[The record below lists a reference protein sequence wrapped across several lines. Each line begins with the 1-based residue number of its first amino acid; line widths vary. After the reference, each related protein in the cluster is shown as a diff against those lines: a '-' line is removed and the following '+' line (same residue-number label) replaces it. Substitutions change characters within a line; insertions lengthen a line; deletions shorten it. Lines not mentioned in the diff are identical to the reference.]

1 MTVQDTVELT
11 QEGTSRWVQTKDW
24 SIHYQEAGSGHPL
37 ILIHGSGPGASG
49 WSNFSPNIGP
59 LAERFRVLAIDVPG
73 WGDSDSAT
81 PEQADSVGALVQ
93 FMDELGIERAAL
105 VGNSMGGI
113 IATSLAAAHPE
124 RVSHLVT
131 MGTGSFPTPTLFG
144 AAGPS
149 EGIKV
154 LVAGYRDPSPETMRR
169 LADVMTFDPG
179 FATEEMVAKRAEAA
193 ARRDDHRANFLA
205 GFGQPGYMPFAT
217 PEQVASITAPTLLIH
232 GRDDRVVHFEHS
244 LRLCSLIRN
253 SRLYLLNR
261 CGHWAQLEHAAEFNR
276 VVADFVGTGA

>member
-1 MTVQDTVELT
+1 
-11 QEGTSRWVQTKDW
+11 
-24 SIHYQEAGSGHPL
+24 
-37 ILIHGSGPGASG
+37 
-49 WSNFSPNIGP
+49 
-59 LAERFRVLAIDVPG
+59 
-73 WGDSDSAT
+73 
-81 PEQADSVGALVQ
+81 
-93 FMDELGIERAAL
+93 
-105 VGNSMGGI
+105 
-113 IATSLAAAHPE
+113 
-124 RVSHLVT
+124 
-131 MGTGSFPTPTLFG
+131 TLFG

-179 FATEEMVAKRAEAA
+179 FATGEMVAKRAEAA

-244 LRLCSLIRN
+244 LRLCSLIRD
-253 SRLYLLNR
+253 SRLYLVNR

>member
-1 MTVQDTVELT
+1 MTVQGTVELT
-11 QEGTSRWVQTKDW
+11 QEGTSRWVQTRDW
-24 SIHYQEAGSGHPL
+24 SIHYQEAGTGHPVL
-37 ILIHGSGPGASG
+37 LIHGSGPGASG

-59 LAERFRVLAIDVPG
+59 LSERFRVLAIDVPG

-81 PEQADSVGALVQ
+81 PEAADSVGALVQ
-93 FMDELGIERAAL
+93 FMDELGIDKAAL

-113 IATSLAAAHPE
+113 IATSLAARHPE

-144 AAGPS
+144 AAGAS

-154 LVAGYRDPSPETMRR
+154 LVQGYRDPSVETMRR

-179 FATEEMVAKRAEAA
+179 FATEEMVTARAEAA

-205 GFGQPGYMPFAT
+205 GFGKPGYMPFST

-244 LRLCSLIRN
+244 LRLCALIPD
-253 SRLYLLNR
+253 SRLYLINR
-261 CGHWAQLEHAAEFNR
+261 CGHWAQLEHAEEFNR
-276 VVADFVGTGA
+276 TVAGFVGAGH